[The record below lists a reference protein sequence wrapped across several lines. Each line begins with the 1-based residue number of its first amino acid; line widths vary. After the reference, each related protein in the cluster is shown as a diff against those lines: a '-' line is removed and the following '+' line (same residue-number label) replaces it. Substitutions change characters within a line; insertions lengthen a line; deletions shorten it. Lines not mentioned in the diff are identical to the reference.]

1 MRMLTISSVFMA
13 LASAFMLYGLNYDT
27 RLTAAH
33 VQSLERQADQARS
46 DISVLKAER
55 AHLARPERIEPLAR
69 ALGLKPA
76 NESQIGPAPA
86 EMSSIGA
93 AIITTGSNPLVTTP
107 ATGAAQT
114 PRLSN

>member
-1 MRMLTISSVFMA
+1 MRMLTVSAAFMA

-33 VQSLERQADQARS
+33 VQSLELQAGKARS

-69 ALGLKPA
+69 AQGL
-76 NESQIGPAPA
+76 APA
-86 EMSSIGA
+86 TQAQLER
-93 AIITTGSNPLVTTP
+93 TP
-107 ATGAAQT
+107 ATSGIETGSTAT
-114 PRLSN
+114 P